1 MRMDLKVWVD
11 GVQRV
16 VCGVTEF
23 TTCQE
28 VVIALAQAIGRTG
41 RYTLIEKWRETE
53 RHIAPSE
60 SPVVSLNKWGQF
72 AGDVQ
77 LILHRSGPSAS
88 ERQVSG
94 LLSARVLS
102 RQSLPPLAKLRP
114 AAECALKRCEP
125 KRKSL
130 AGRARSLREIF
141 GKRKTTDG
149 SQQPCRDIGGR
160 RTECEGSACDLGRL
174 VQLQKDKLQVLE
186 NLLLGF
192 ETVLDEDRA
201 LEVLML
207 EQQVRKNNTE
217 IEEEEF
223 WQDEFQMELES
234 EQLLRL
240 QLEQLQHQLLD
251 CEQKLSEHLVYIQ
264 KMEEEVQQEN
274 GPGQTVSEEEVA
286 PRPDSVWAELEI
298 QNQHA
303 AHLEVSLRSLEDQL
317 CQTSCLLQEKEQEL
331 ELLTKELRRVNL
343 RQFIQKTDTRVAVVV
358 AGEDT
363 HTVKS
368 RNLCCGSGPEVDSG
382 SLDRMSMSRP
392 VLTDPSVLKC
402 STSSPR
408 HPAGVYV

>member
-114 AAECALKRCEP
+114 AADCALKRCEP

-141 GKRKTTDG
+141 VKRKTTDG

-201 LEVLML
+201 LEVLIL

-251 CEQKLSEHLVYIQ
+251 YGGGSAAGEW
-264 KMEEEVQQEN
+264 
-274 GPGQTVSEEEVA
+274 A
-286 PRPDSVWAELEI
+286 RPDSLGGGSGSKTRQCVGGAGDPESACSSPGG
-298 QNQHA
+298 Q
-303 AHLEVSLRSLEDQL
+303 LEVIGGSAVPDQL
-317 CQTSCLLQEKEQEL
+317 FATGEGAG
-331 ELLTKELRRVNL
+331 
-343 RQFIQKTDTRVAVVV
+343 TRV
-358 AGEDT
+358 
-363 HTVKS
+363 
-368 RNLCCGSGPEVDSG
+368 VDK
-382 SLDRMSMSRP
+382 R
-392 VLTDPSVLKC
+392 T
-402 STSSPR
+402 STSKS
-408 HPAGVYV
+408 ATVYSEN